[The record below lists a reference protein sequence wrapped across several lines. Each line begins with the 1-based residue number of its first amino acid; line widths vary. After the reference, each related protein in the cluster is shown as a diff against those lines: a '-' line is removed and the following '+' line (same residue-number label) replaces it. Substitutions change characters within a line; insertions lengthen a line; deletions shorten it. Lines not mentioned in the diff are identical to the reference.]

1 MDIYEQ
7 ALVDLNLAEWPSL
20 RAKLC
25 PENDEKDEKD
35 ELLERLAKYVESC
48 QVKQRAD
55 DAFNAYLD
63 HPLYTSIEEHW
74 AYMDRLREEC
84 EEAFR
89 LSDLRLEEV
98 NALL

>member
-1 MDIYEQ
+1 MDTYEQ

-25 PENDEKDEKD
+25 PENDE
-35 ELLERLAKYVESC
+35 LLERLAKYVESC
-48 QVKQRAD
+48 RVKQLAD

>member
-1 MDIYEQ
+1 MDTYEQ

-48 QVKQRAD
+48 RVKQLAD

-63 HPLYTSIEEHW
+63 HPLYTSIQEHW
-74 AYMDRLREEC
+74 AYMELLREEC